1 MIKERLFKQKA
12 NDVTAEKIDKKKN
25 FRRLVHYIKPY
36 WFSVLMNIVFN
47 ILSIVFSLF
56 SFSMVVPFLNLLF
69 NPRNLVLVKPDFA
82 LNTDTLLQTLNYY
95 ISQLITY
102 YGHRTALIFICIMLV
117 IAFFLRNLTTYFAL
131 YFMVGARAGTIKD
144 IRNDLYKKIMILP
157 LSFYSHHKKGDIM
170 ARITTDVQEI
180 EVSIISYL
188 DVFIKSPL
196 TIIAYFAYMV
206 GVSWRLT
213 LFVILLLPI
222 GGLIIGWIGKSLK
235 KNSLEGQNRF
245 AGMLATIE
253 ETIGGLRI
261 IKAFNAIGY
270 SSDKFNEQN
279 DQYTKTIK
287 YVNRKRD
294 LSSPMSEF
302 LSSIIIAI
310 VIWFG
315 ATLILDAIGSGNPA
329 SITAANFIAYIV
341 VFSQIISPAKSF
353 SQGFYSLQKGMASAD
368 RIFEVLDADEVIV
381 EKPNAK
387 PIPDFN
393 EAIVYNDVSFHYK
406 DIDVLH
412 NINITIPKGQMIA
425 LVGESGGGK
434 STLVDLLP
442 RFYDVTH
449 GSITIDGTDVRDF
462 KICDVRGLMGIVSQE
477 SILFNDTVFNNI
489 AFGLEHAT
497 REDVIEAAKIANA
510 HDFIMEME
518 DGYDTLIGDRG
529 MNLSGGQRQRISI
542 ARAVLKNP
550 PILILDEATSSLDTE
565 SERLVQE
572 ALSKVMSNRTSIVI
586 AHRLSTIQNAD
597 EILVM
602 VKGQIVERGK
612 HDELI
617 AKGGVY
623 KRLTDLQSF
632 N

>member
-1 MIKERLFKQKA
+1 M
-12 NDVTAEKIDKKKN
+12 DKKRN
-25 FRRLVHYIKPY
+25 FRRILHYVKPY
-36 WFSVLMNIVFN
+36 WFSILMNIVFN
-47 ILSIVFSLF
+47 ILAIMFSLF
-56 SFSMVVPFLNLLF
+56 SFSMIVPFLNLLF
-69 NPRNLVLVKPDFA
+69 NPENLTTVKPEFA
-82 LNTDTLLQTLNYY
+82 LDTDSLLAMLDYY
-95 ISQLITY
+95 VSYIIILKGQS
-102 YGHRTALIFICIMLV
+102 TALVFICLLLV
-117 IAFFLRNLTTYFAL
+117 IAFFLRNITTYFAL

-157 LSFYSHHKKGDIM
+157 LSFYSKHKKGDIM

-188 DVFIKSPL
+188 DTFIKSPI
-196 TIIAYFAYMV
+196 TILAYFAYML

-213 LFVILLLPI
+213 LFVVLLLPI

-235 KNSLEGQNRF
+235 KDSLDGQNRY

-270 SSDKFNEQN
+270 SSEKFNEQN
-279 DQYTKTIK
+279 GLYTRVIK

-310 VIWFG
+310 VVWFG
-315 ATLILDAIGSGNPA
+315 ATLILDAAATPGAEP

-368 RIFEVLDADEVIV
+368 RIFEVLDAEEVIV
-381 EKPNAK
+381 EKQDALEL
-387 PIPDFN
+387 PDFKDS
-393 EAIVYNDVSFHYK
+393 IIYNNVSFHYNEVN
-406 DIDVLH
+406 VLH
-412 NINITIPKGQMIA
+412 NVNLTIPKGKMIA

-442 RFYDVTH
+442 RFYDVSEGH
-449 GSITIDGTDVRDF
+449 ILIDGTDIRDF
-462 KICDVRGLMGIVSQE
+462 KISDVRGLMGIVSQE

-497 REDVIEAAKIANA
+497 REAVIEAAKIANA

-518 DGYDTLIGDRG
+518 DGYDTVIGDRG

-572 ALSKVMSNRTSIVI
+572 ALSKVMTNRTSIVI

-612 HDELI
+612 HEELI
-617 AKGGVY
+617 EKGGVY

-632 N
+632 NN